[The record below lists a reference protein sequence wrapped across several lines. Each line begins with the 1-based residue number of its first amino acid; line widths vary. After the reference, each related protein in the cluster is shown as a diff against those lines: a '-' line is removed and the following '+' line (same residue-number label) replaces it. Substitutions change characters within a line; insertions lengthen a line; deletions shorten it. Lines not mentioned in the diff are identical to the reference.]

1 MAKRMDIFS
10 IPVYRKIGLQS
21 FQYCSYALTSTYTG
35 GNKAILLMASTEF
48 GEQSHGQASPTASQG
63 VPKRY
68 SSTIH
73 IDPIRIQTR
82 FTNDG
87 K

>member
-10 IPVYRKIGLQS
+10 ISCLPENWLQS
-21 FQYCSYALTSTYTG
+21 FQYCSYVLTSTYTG
-35 GNKAILLMASTEF
+35 GNKAISLLMASTEF
-48 GEQSHGQASPTASQG
+48 ERAKYGQASPIASQG
-63 VPKRY
+63 AKRY

-82 FTNDG
+82 FNE
-87 K
+87 